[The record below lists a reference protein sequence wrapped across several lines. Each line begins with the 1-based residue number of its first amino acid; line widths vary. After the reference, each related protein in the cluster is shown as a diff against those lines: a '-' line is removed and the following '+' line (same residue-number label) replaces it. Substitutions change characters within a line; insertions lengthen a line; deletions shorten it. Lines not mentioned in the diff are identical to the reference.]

1 MLCMKTRRSFFR
13 RHSLVLTLLAIVVS
27 LVVAYSRADPAT
39 HLGTFYGNAIADWLG
54 TLVVVI
60 ATKYFYE
67 TGSAESRTPPP
78 RLHVRVGRFLL
89 RHSLT
94 LVLLGTGAGWV
105 AIYARS
111 NVDSKYGAV
120 SGNIVSQWTQI
131 VGLVLIT
138 KYAWEVR
145 SKEGR

>member
-54 TLVVVI
+54 TLVVVV

-67 TGSAESRTPPP
+67 TGSAESRTPHP
-78 RLHVRVGRFLL
+78 RLHVRVGLFLL
-89 RHSLT
+89 QHSLT

-120 SGNIVSQWTQI
+120 IGNIVSQWTQI

-138 KYAWEVR
+138 KYASEVG
-145 SKEGR
+145 SKEGH